1 MIVEVTRCYQM
12 LESNQIEVFILLK
25 KINRSQEQEI
35 NN

>member
-1 MIVEVTRCYQM
+1 M

>member
-1 MIVEVTRCYQM
+1 V